1 MIRPPTSRLGGE
13 RVPSVVH
20 VEPSDGLVG
29 VFRDAPVIVRVSHPL
44 DERSLER
51 AEVCVRGPQGPVPG
65 EVRLAGV
72 GDVLVWTPA
81 QPLLGDAPHFLV
93 LRELHDRRGR
103 ALAPHVSRFVTWA
116 FCQADLAGYVPR
128 AGLAP

>member
-1 MIRPPTSRLGGE
+1 
-13 RVPSVVH
+13 
-20 VEPSDGLVG
+20 VG

-44 DERSLER
+44 DERSLEQ
-51 AEVCVRGPQGPVPG
+51 AEVLVRGPQGAVPG
-65 EVRLAGV
+65 GVRLAGT

-103 ALAPHVSRFVTWA
+103 VLTPHVSRFVTWS
-116 FCQADLAGYVPR
+116 FCHADIAGSLPR
-128 AGLAP
+128 DGPA